1 MGVVEPRPAGDPSML
16 APAVVLAAV
25 LMQAASGAGKTAGPW
40 ILACDVATSGATDAP
55 HRTFRLG
62 PQLFQEWKPDERRFG
77 PNLCLSF
84 KCSADR
90 DRLEGT
96 LSSNSLILTIQMDPA
111 RKAASW
117 RTVGAS
123 GLSRTTGPCSIA
135 PDTGQ
140 MEKGR

>member
-1 MGVVEPRPAGDPSML
+1 ML
-16 APAVVLAAV
+16 APALVLAAV
-25 LMQAASGAGKTAGPW
+25 LMQAASGAGKAAGPW
-40 ILACDVATSGATDAP
+40 ILACDVATPAAAA

-77 PNLCLSF
+77 ANLCLSF

-96 LSSNSLILTIQMDPA
+96 LSSNSLILTIQVDPA

-140 MEKGR
+140 MEKAR

>member
-1 MGVVEPRPAGDPSML
+1 ML
-16 APAVVLAAV
+16 APAAVLAAV
-25 LMQAASGAGKTAGPW
+25 LMQAASGAGKAAGPW
-40 ILACDVATSGATDAP
+40 ILACDVATPGATSTPAA

-77 PNLCLSF
+77 ANLCLSF

-96 LSSNSLILTIQMDPA
+96 LSSNSLILTIQVDPA
-111 RKAASW
+111 RKSASW

-123 GLSRTTGPCSIA
+123 GLSRTTGPCSLA

-140 MEKGR
+140 MEKRP